1 MNDKN
6 QIRLMLAL
14 AALVVIGIPWY
25 LHAYHSPSAFA
36 REAVLA
42 NLNDPDSAVFEGHRQ
57 GRGVDPFI
65 YCGKVNA
72 RNRMGGMSGYTWYL
86 ATTQNGDSPYGSS
99 SYQVQFDSSAGA
111 VYAQIRTRCFG
122 LDPE

>member
-6 QIRLMLAL
+6 QIRLIIAI
-14 AALVVIGIPWY
+14 AVFAVIGIPWY
-25 LHAYHSPSAFA
+25 LQAFHSPSAFA
-36 REAVLA
+36 RQAVLA
-42 NLNDPDSAVFEGHRQ
+42 NLTDPDSAVFEGHRQ
-57 GRGVDPFI
+57 GRGSDPFV

-86 ATTQNGDSPYGSS
+86 ATTRNGDPPYGQS
-99 SYQVQFDSSAGA
+99 SYQVRFDSSTGS